1 MSTQPQS
8 RTNLEPYVLSPDEI
22 ACELNSSLRFQQE
35 KKLLRVAGVFRDMK
49 REKTYGGFAYD
60 SLIDP
65 ATSHSMTLAVPLN
78 LKEHLLDGR
87 AYTFGGYLQRKVSG
101 GKLSIEVSFRV
112 TRADEIELPSYGEL
126 LVRRIDVFHAKCSRG
141 FKRVEAVIMG
151 RLRAG
156 SPVRLTLLHGADAV
170 VGKDVRGRL
179 DGLSEDFKVTW
190 RGVSLRDKPAL
201 VAALKELDDRGDD
214 LIGIIRGGGDL
225 EVFNDVEV
233 AHAAA
238 QMETPLVTAIGHA
251 VDLSLCDQVADKD
264 FATPTALG
272 VFLEEMARLA
282 EAEFAAER
290 RLSER
295 GRRLDARDAELSK
308 READFSGKEGKLLQK
323 ILEERQAPAETHLQ
337 PAATNR
343 TPKLLYLAAGIAI
356 GVAVGVLIAR
366 GLIWPQAA
374 PGAGPETIE
383 QVQPLP
389 PAAPAPAAS
398 PAIDNRRRRK

>member
-8 RTNLEPYVLSPDEI
+8 PTNVEPHVFSPDEI

-60 SLIDP
+60 SLVDP
-65 ATSHSMTLAVPLN
+65 ATQHSMTLAVPLN
-78 LKEHLLDGR
+78 LKERLLDGR

-101 GKLSIEVSFRV
+101 SRLSIEVSFRV
-112 TRADEIELPSYGEL
+112 TYADKVELPAYEEL
-126 LVRRIDVFHAKCSRG
+126 LVRRTDVFHVKCSRG
-141 FKRVEAVIMG
+141 FKRVEGVIMA

-156 SPVRLTLLHGADAV
+156 GPVRLTLLHGADAV

-179 DGLSEDFKVTW
+179 DGLSEDFKITW

-201 VAALKELDDRGDD
+201 VGALKELDARGDND
-214 LIGIIRGGGDL
+214 VIGIIRGGGDL

-251 VDLSLCDQVADKD
+251 VDLSLCDQVADRD

-282 EAEFAAER
+282 EAEFAVER

-295 GRRLDARDAELSK
+295 ARRLDAKDAELSK
-308 READFSGKEGKLLQK
+308 KEAAFSRKEGQLLQK
-323 ILEERQAPAETHLQ
+323 LIEERQVPAETHLQ
-337 PAATNR
+337 PAPTNR
-343 TPKLLYLAAGIAI
+343 TPKLLYLAAGIVI
-356 GVAVGVLIAR
+356 GVVVGVLIAR
-366 GLIWPQAA
+366 GLM
-374 PGAGPETIE
+374 
-383 QVQPLP
+383 
-389 PAAPAPAAS
+389 
-398 PAIDNRRRRK
+398 